1 MIATLAEIQ
10 KFLDG
15 FQEKVKVFDII
26 FFDDRPKNL
35 QTLANLPITRDERLE
50 VIKTIQV
57 TDYAEGP
64 IRNMLN
70 SLGDLWVFGKDVKG
84 QEVYIKIAYGL
95 PDKQAICISFHIA
108 EFPIKYP
115 YKK

>member
-15 FQEKVKVFDII
+15 FHEKVKVFDII

-84 QEVYIKIAYGL
+84 QEVYVKIAYGL

>member
-1 MIATLAEIQ
+1 MIATLQEIQ

-15 FQEKVKVFDII
+15 FHEKVKVFDIF
-26 FFDDRPKNL
+26 FFDERPKNL
-35 QTLANLPITRDERLE
+35 QTLSDLPITRNERLE

>member
-10 KFLDG
+10 KFLDS

-50 VIKTIQV
+50 VVKTIQV

-108 EFPIKYP
+108 ESPIKYP